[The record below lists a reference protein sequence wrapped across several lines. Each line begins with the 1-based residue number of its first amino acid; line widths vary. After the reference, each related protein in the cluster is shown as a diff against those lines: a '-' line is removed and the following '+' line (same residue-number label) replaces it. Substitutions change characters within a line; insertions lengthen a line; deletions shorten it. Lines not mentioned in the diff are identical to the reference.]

1 MKVELR
7 RVGGFYS
14 FYSFFTVFFF
24 HSFDFVY
31 YFFSINI
38 RVTHVR
44 FGRSRLRL
52 KKSTNKKKKHC
63 AGVWSF
69 SFMLIWL
76 IYRVLGSRTTDLMK
90 FYGYDIQFSAW

>member
-52 KKSTNKKKKHC
+52 KKSTNKKKTLCWCLEFFIH
-63 AGVWSF
+63 AYLAYLQGAWQPHNGF
-69 SFMLIWL
+69 NE
-76 IYRVLGSRTTDLMK
+76 VLWIRYS
-90 FYGYDIQFSAW
+90 I